1 MRTMRRKLLLV
12 AIVGLTAMGGF
23 VRASRAAEDGDE
35 EERREPVRHIK
46 VLENPYDIASFY
58 RSSQGEGYG
67 YWGPGPGYEPYDY
80 FGEPGERG
88 RYPIA
93 SYYRNDLSPGP
104 GGYSRF
110 WTFGYSSGYRRA
122 NAVVSYRRSIGQNG
136 DLFLMTPF
144 LAPVGP
150 LTGVFF
156 EGR

>member
-1 MRTMRRKLLLV
+1 MRKMRRKLLLV
-12 AIVGLTAMGGF
+12 AIVGLTAMGGS

-35 EERREPVRHIK
+35 AERREPVRKIK

-58 RSSQGEGYG
+58 RSSQDEGYG
-67 YWGPGPGYEPYDY
+67 YWGPEPGYGPYGY
-80 FGEPGERG
+80 FGEPAGRG

-122 NAVVSYRRSIGQNG
+122 NGVVSYRRSIGQNG
-136 DLFLMTPF
+136 DLFLMAPF

-156 EGR
+156 SQ

>member
-1 MRTMRRKLLLV
+1 MRKMRRKLLLV
-12 AIVGLTAMGGF
+12 AIVGLTAMGGS

-35 EERREPVRHIK
+35 AERREPVRKIK

-67 YWGPGPGYEPYDY
+67 YWGPEPGYAPYGY
-80 FGEPGERG
+80 FGEPGARG

-93 SYYRNDLSPGP
+93 SHYRNDVSPAP

-110 WTFGYSSGYRRA
+110 WTYGYGSGYRRA
-122 NAVVSYRRSIGQNG
+122 NGVVSYRRNIGQNG
-136 DLFLMTPF
+136 DLFLMAPF

-156 EGR
+156 TQ

>member
-1 MRTMRRKLLLV
+1 MRKMRRKLLLV
-12 AIVGLTAMGGF
+12 AVLGLTALGTS
-23 VRASRAAEDGDE
+23 VRTSSAAEDCE
-35 EERREPVRHIK
+35 EGERREPVRRIK

-58 RSSQGEGYG
+58 RSSQDEGYG
-67 YWGPGPGYEPYDY
+67 YWGPGPGYAPYGY
-80 FGEPGERG
+80 FGGPAGRG

-93 SYYRNDLSPGP
+93 SYYRNDSSPGP

-122 NAVVSYRRSIGQNG
+122 NVVVPYRRTIGQNG
-136 DLFLMTPF
+136 DLFLMAPF